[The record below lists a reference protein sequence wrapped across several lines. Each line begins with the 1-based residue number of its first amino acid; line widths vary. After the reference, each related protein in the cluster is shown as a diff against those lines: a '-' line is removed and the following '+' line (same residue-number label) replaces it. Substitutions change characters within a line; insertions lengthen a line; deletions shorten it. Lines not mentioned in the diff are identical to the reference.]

1 MSILRIPTARVFEP
15 LLAAAR
21 YKGLY
26 GGRGSGKSHFFG
38 ELMVETC
45 QAEQRTLAQSSKR
58 LIESKIAALG
68 LSHRFK
74 VYSDKIET
82 PGDGIIIFRGMQAPR
97 AIRACAPSYCQH
109 CPSGNRPYSRAGRRQ
124 SRPKGKKPIMTA
136 RPQLPDRAPRTKG
149 APTALDGLLV
159 VDFTRVVAGPACT
172 QTLADF
178 GAEVIKIENPDGGD
192 DTRSYEHA
200 DLAGESAAYISLNRN
215 KRGIVLDFTKPEACE
230 VARELIARADVVVEN
245 FSAGVMKK
253 YGLDYA
259 SVAASNPRLVYCSI
273 SAYGRQGPFAS
284 RPGFDP
290 ITQAES
296 GFMSLNGFPD
306 GPPVRT
312 GPPAIDMVTGMTACN
327 AIMMALFARDRIGRG
342 QQVEVA
348 LFDVALGM
356 TGFYGMAYL
365 MTGTNFSRQGNSPN
379 GSPSVGVY
387 QASDAPFYIACANDR
402 LYRRLVIEVL
412 GRPDLASG
420 EFANRRLRTANKEKL
435 RAILT
440 GIFVQ
445 DIRENWVTRMKA
457 ANIPVGF
464 LRTLEEAFNS
474 PEVRQRHRLSQ
485 IPHPAAGSVPN
496 IESPIH
502 LGLTPAIDPVA
513 APLLGVHTREVLC
526 KTLGYDDARIAA
538 LSEAGV
544 FGMVAT
550 VAAN

>member
-1 MSILRIPTARVFEP
+1 LT
-15 LLAAAR
+15 
-21 YKGLY
+21 
-26 GGRGSGKSHFFG
+26 
-38 ELMVETC
+38 
-45 QAEQRTLAQSSKR
+45 
-58 LIESKIAALG
+58 
-68 LSHRFK
+68 
-74 VYSDKIET
+74 D
-82 PGDGIIIFRGMQAPR
+82 
-97 AIRACAPSYCQH
+97 
-109 CPSGNRPYSRAGRRQ
+109 
-124 SRPKGKKPIMTA
+124 MTA
-136 RPQLPDRAPRTKG
+136 RPQLPRRAPRKKG

-200 DLAGESAAYISLNRN
+200 ELAGESAAYVSLNRN
-215 KRGIVLDFTKPEACE
+215 KRDIALDLTKSEARE

-245 FSAGVMKK
+245 FSSGVMKK

-259 SVAASNPRLVYCSI
+259 TVESSNPRLVYCSI

-312 GPPAIDMVTGMTACN
+312 GPPAVDMMTGMSACS
-327 AIMMALFARDRIGRG
+327 AILMALLARDRIGRG
-342 QQVEVA
+342 QHVEVA
-348 LFDVALGM
+348 LFDIALAM
-356 TGFYGMAYL
+356 TQFYGMAYL
-365 MTGTNFSRQGNSPN
+365 MTGVNPSRQGNSPN

-387 QASDAPFYIACANDR
+387 NGSDGPFYIACANDR

-412 GRPDLASG
+412 GRADLASG
-420 EFANRRLRTANKEKL
+420 EFGDRRSRTANRDKL

-445 DIRENWVTRMKA
+445 DMRENWVTKMKA
-457 ANIPVGF
+457 ANIPVGY
-464 LRTLEEAFNS
+464 LRTVEEAFNS
-474 PEVRQRHRLSQ
+474 PETRERHRVSH
-485 IPHPAAGSVPN
+485 IPHPTAGSVPN
-496 IESPIH
+496 IESPLH
-502 LGLTPAIDPVA
+502 LGLTPAVDPVA
-513 APLLGVHTREVLC
+513 APLLGQHTREVLR
-526 KTLGYDDARIAA
+526 KTLGYDDAKIAA
-538 LSEAGV
+538 LTEAGA

-550 VAAN
+550 TAEAS

>member
-1 MSILRIPTARVFEP
+1 
-15 LLAAAR
+15 
-21 YKGLY
+21 
-26 GGRGSGKSHFFG
+26 
-38 ELMVETC
+38 
-45 QAEQRTLAQSSKR
+45 
-58 LIESKIAALG
+58 
-68 LSHRFK
+68 
-74 VYSDKIET
+74 
-82 PGDGIIIFRGMQAPR
+82 
-97 AIRACAPSYCQH
+97 
-109 CPSGNRPYSRAGRRQ
+109 
-124 SRPKGKKPIMTA
+124 MTA
-136 RPQLPDRAPRTKG
+136 RPKLPGRLPRAKG
-149 APTALDGLLV
+149 APTALHGLLG
-159 VDFTRVVAGPACT
+159 VDFTRVVAGPLCT

-200 DLAGESAAYISLNRN
+200 DLAGESAAYVSLNRN

-245 FSAGVMKK
+245 FCAGVMKK

-312 GPPAIDMVTGMTACN
+312 GPPAVDMLTGMSACN
-327 AIMMALFARDRIGRG
+327 AILLALFARDRLGRG
-342 QQVEVA
+342 QHVEVA
-348 LFDVALGM
+348 LFDIALAM
-356 TGFYGMAYL
+356 TQFYGMAYL
-365 MTGTNFSRQGNSPN
+365 MTGVNPSRQGNSPN

-387 QASDAPFYIACANDR
+387 HASDAPFYIACANDR
-402 LYRRLVIEVL
+402 LYRRLVVEVL

-420 EFANRRLRTANKEKL
+420 EFGDRRSRTANRDRL

-445 DIRENWVTRMKA
+445 DSRENWVTKMKA
-457 ANIPVGF
+457 ANIPVGY
-464 LRTLEEAFNS
+464 LRTVQEAFDS
-474 PEVRQRHRLSQ
+474 PEVRERHRISQ
-485 IPHPAAGSVPN
+485 IPHPTAGSVPN

-502 LGLTPAIDPVA
+502 LSLTPVVDPVA
-513 APLLGVHTREVLC
+513 APLLGEHTKEVLRRQ
-526 KTLGYDDARIAA
+526 LGYDETRVAA
-538 LSEAGV
+538 LAEAGV
-544 FGMVAT
+544 VGMVAT
-550 VAAN
+550 VEVG

>member
-1 MSILRIPTARVFEP
+1 
-15 LLAAAR
+15 
-21 YKGLY
+21 
-26 GGRGSGKSHFFG
+26 
-38 ELMVETC
+38 
-45 QAEQRTLAQSSKR
+45 
-58 LIESKIAALG
+58 
-68 LSHRFK
+68 
-74 VYSDKIET
+74 
-82 PGDGIIIFRGMQAPR
+82 
-97 AIRACAPSYCQH
+97 
-109 CPSGNRPYSRAGRRQ
+109 
-124 SRPKGKKPIMTA
+124 MTG
-136 RPQLPDRAPRTKG
+136 RPQLPGRAPRKKG
-149 APTALDGLLV
+149 APVALDGLLV

-200 DLAGESAAYISLNRN
+200 DLAGESAAYVSLNRN
-215 KRGIVLDFTKPEACE
+215 KRDIALDLTKPEARE

-245 FSAGVMKK
+245 FSSGVMKK

-259 SVAASNPRLVYCSI
+259 SVEPSNPRLVYCSI

-296 GFMSLNGFPD
+296 GFMSLNGFSD

-312 GPPAIDMVTGMTACN
+312 GPPAVDMMTGMSACS
-327 AIMMALFARDRIGRG
+327 AILMALLARDRIGRG
-342 QQVEVA
+342 QHVEVA
-348 LFDVALGM
+348 LFDIALAM
-356 TGFYGMAYL
+356 TQFYGMAYL
-365 MTGTNFSRQGNSPN
+365 MTGVNPSRQGNSPN

-387 QASDAPFYIACANDR
+387 NGSDAPFYIACANDR

-420 EFANRRLRTANKEKL
+420 EYGDRRSRTANRDKL

-445 DIRENWVTRMKA
+445 DVRENWVTKMKA
-457 ANIPVGF
+457 ANIPVGY
-464 LRTLEEAFNS
+464 LRTVEEAFNS
-474 PEVRQRHRLSQ
+474 PEARERHRLNQ
-485 IPHPAAGSVPN
+485 IPHPSAGSVPN
-496 IESPIH
+496 IESPLH
-502 LGLTPAIDPVA
+502 LGLTPAVDPVA
-513 APLLGVHTREVLC
+513 APLLGQHTREVLR

-538 LSEAGV
+538 LADAGA

-550 VAAN
+550 SVEAG